1 MQLLPHMRLAFAVTA
16 LAVLVTVIAACGT
29 DPTATPTAQPTP
41 TSTPTVGPTVGAGDT
56 QPVQPAPMSTPTVSA
71 SDTQPTS
78 RTPKFDALVEQA
90 GAASNKEIIGW
101 FEHLNEEVLALWED
115 AWEEDFGFRI
125 TITSTPGHYSRESA
139 VQILTGYESG
149 TAVGDYAQHA
159 PTSTVP
165 NGDKDAY
172 QRIDWEP
179 LEEAYPIIEQLR
191 DNVPDIT
198 FASGYPMS
206 DYCLAAEHVAYTW
219 AYNTMAVSAE
229 DVQGLKLE
237 DLAKPEWEGRFVMGS
252 SGSAGNL
259 LVTGQY
265 PGWDEERFESFV
277 RDVIANGARISRG
290 GGTAGMLGMV
300 ISGEADIALGAV
312 NWSLNRATEGA
323 PLGVAPLGDGVV
335 PIQVMTGCVPAL
347 TKTDPALAQLFLGWR
362 AVRGTQIQ
370 DEYFGTGTLL
380 FKEFSNP
387 VTDLL
392 QEAGIQFPE
401 DAVTYRTR
409 EQTEFHTQYARKIRE
424 LVATAAQ

>member
-1 MQLLPHMRLAFAVTA
+1 MRLLPHMRLAFAVTA
-16 LAVLVTVIAACGT
+16 LAVLVTVTAACAA
-29 DPTATPTAQPTP
+29 PTAPPA
-41 TSTPTVGPTVGAGDT
+41 VGPTVVPTVGAVDT
-56 QPVQPAPMSTPTVSA
+56 QPVQPAPTSTPPVSA
-71 SDTQPTS
+71 SDAQPAS
-78 RTPKFDALVEQA
+78 STPKFDALVERA
-90 GAASNKEIIGW
+90 RAASNKEIIGW
-101 FEHLNEEVLALWED
+101 FEHLNEELLGLWED

-125 TITSTPGHYSRESA
+125 SITSTPGHYSRSSA
-139 VQILTGYESG
+139 VKILTGHESG

-165 NGDKDAY
+165 NGDKGAY

-179 LEEAYPIIEQLR
+179 LEEAYPIIAKLR
-191 DNVPDIT
+191 DYVSDIT
-198 FASGYPMS
+198 FATGYPMS
-206 DYCLAAEHVAYTW
+206 DYCLAAEHVAYFW
-219 AYNTMAVSAE
+219 VYNTTAVSAK

-237 DLAKPEWEGRFVMGS
+237 DLAKPEWEGRFVIGS

-259 LVTGQY
+259 LVTGQH
-265 PGWDEERFESFV
+265 PGWDEARFERFV

-312 NWSLNRATEGA
+312 NWGLNRATEGA
-323 PLGVAPLGDGVV
+323 PLAVTPLGDGVV
-335 PIQVMTGCVPAL
+335 PIQVTTGCVPTL

-370 DEYFGTGTLL
+370 DEYFGTGSLL
-380 FKEFSNP
+380 LEEFSNP
-387 VTDLL
+387 VTDML

-409 EQTEFHTQYARKIRE
+409 EQIEFHTKFARQLRE